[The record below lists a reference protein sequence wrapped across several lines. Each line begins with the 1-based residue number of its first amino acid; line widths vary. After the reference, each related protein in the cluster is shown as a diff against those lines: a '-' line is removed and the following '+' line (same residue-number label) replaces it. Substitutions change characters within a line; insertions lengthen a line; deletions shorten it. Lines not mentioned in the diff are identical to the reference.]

1 MICVCGAIK
10 RVIQNHGKSR
20 SDMGGYYP
28 EKLDFRSFK
37 FIKTVW
43 NFNKNNRKRYYDKL
57 NASNAEIIIL
67 KNRKQMIEFL
77 QRL

>member
-1 MICVCGAIK
+1 MK

-20 SDMGGYYP
+20 SDMGGYCP
-28 EKLDFRSFK
+28 EKFDFKSFE

-43 NFNKNNRKRYYDKL
+43 DFNKNNRKRYYDML
-57 NASNAEIIIL
+57 TASNAEIIIL